1 MTLEDEANITIQM
14 SSDKMKA
21 TLLLDNSFDP
31 DSLATES
38 IIAQALSQAIQQS
51 QTLSRRVEEA
61 VEAYRT
67 FDFSAGDVFKFL
79 IAEGQHPIDGKNEAF
94 KLSPELQL
102 IHDQAKI
109 KAVDQPNAP
118 EAKASNDDNK
128 SDALNHHERTAF
140 MIVKAGQKIGQLT
153 HPTGGTDGMDV
164 CGNNV
169 PAKPGKSGAVTLD
182 QNSIACHDDGA
193 VYAKVAGRVSIE
205 GKSIS
210 ISPTLTIT
218 GAIDFSTGNIDF
230 PGNVEIARG
239 IKDGF
244 KIDSGKTISANGL
257 VEAAT
262 LTSSRDVILK
272 VGMSGRDK
280 GSIFAARDLTAT
292 YLDKCS
298 CEVGRDLIVENDIC
312 DCQIIVSQRTKS
324 PTATLMGGELSSLKD
339 CELKQVGTEAG
350 TKTILTL
357 GRVPD
362 IDRMINH
369 ALEIVEVCRSKAQEC
384 RNKVAELNADPDL
397 SPAKAE
403 MLTKLQFEEAEHE
416 GKIQPLMD
424 CVREALA
431 STTTVTP
438 KLIVHE
444 VLCQN
449 SELRIGGLTA
459 DVTQDVPGP
468 IEIWNDASEIM
479 CKDITTGETVPVSY
493 FATISKTPSSF
504 TKDEL
509 PEELRDAA

>member
-1 MTLEDEANITIQM
+1 MSQDETKITILI
-14 SSDKMKA
+14 SSDKMQA
-21 TLLLDNSFDP
+21 TLQLDQSFNSE
-31 DSLATES
+31 SLATES
-38 IIAQALSQAIQQS
+38 IIAQALAQAIQHSQS
-51 QTLSRRVEEA
+51 LNQRAEEA
-61 VEAYRT
+61 VEAYRA
-67 FDFSAGDVFKFL
+67 FDFSKGKAFRFL
-79 IAEGQHPIDGKNEAF
+79 IAEGTPPYHGKNQAF
-94 KLSPELQL
+94 QLSPELQL
-102 IHDQAKI
+102 IHDQAKTKLTDPPEI
-109 KAVDQPNAP
+109 P
-118 EAKASNDDNK
+118 EAE
-128 SDALNHHERTAF
+128 DAAEGEPEALDHRERTAF
-140 MIVKAGQKIGQLT
+140 MIVKAGQKIGQVT
-153 HPTGGTDGMDV
+153 HPTPGSDGVDV

-169 PAKPGKSGAVTLD
+169 PAKPGKSGAVSLD
-182 QNSIACHDDGA
+182 QNSVSCHNDGA
-193 VYAKVAGRVSIE
+193 VYAKVAGRVAID
-205 GKSIS
+205 GKLLS
-210 ISPTLTIT
+210 ISPTLTIN
-218 GAIDFSTGNIDF
+218 GAVDYSTGNIDF
-230 PGNVEIARG
+230 PGNIVIAGG

-244 KIDSGKTISANGL
+244 EVQSGKTISANGL

-312 DCQIIVSQRTKS
+312 DCRIIVSHETKS

-339 CELKQVGTEAG
+339 CQLKQVGTDAG

-369 ALEIVEVCRSKAQEC
+369 ALEIVEECRSKAQEC

-403 MLTKLQFEEAEHE
+403 MLTQLQFEEAEHE
-416 GKIQPLMD
+416 GKIKPLMD

-431 STTTVTP
+431 SATSDTP
-438 KLIVHE
+438 KLIVHD

-459 DVTQDVPGP
+459 VVTQDVPGP
-468 IEIWNDASEIM
+468 IEIWNDENEIL
-479 CKDITTGETVPVSY
+479 CKDITTGETVPANQ

-504 TKDEL
+504 THGDL
-509 PEELRDAA
+509 PEELRSAA